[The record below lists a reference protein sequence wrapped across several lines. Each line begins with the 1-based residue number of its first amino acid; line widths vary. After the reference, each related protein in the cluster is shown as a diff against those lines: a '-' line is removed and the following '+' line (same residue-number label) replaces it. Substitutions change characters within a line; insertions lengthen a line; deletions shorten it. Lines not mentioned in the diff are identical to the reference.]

1 MFTITFLTSGHRNLD
16 TGGHTGFAKDSQ
28 FQGAGWQEFV
38 EIKAAHWLNFY
49 KDWLENN
56 PLENILVLHYENI
69 QQNLPCVAK
78 ALGIRTNMIHFIA
91 DFLFAKLPLSL
102 GLKNIKEGLTAL
114 STSQQV
120 GAWRKCV

>member
-1 MFTITFLTSGHRNLD
+1 MSTRTFLTSGHRNLD

-69 QQNLPCVAK
+69 QQNLPYVVK
-78 ALGIRTNMIHFIA
+78 ASEY
-91 DFLFAKLPLSL
+91 KY
-102 GLKNIKEGLTAL
+102 E
-114 STSQQV
+114 
-120 GAWRKCV
+120 

>member
-1 MFTITFLTSGHRNLD
+1 MSTRTFLTSGHRNLD

-69 QQNLPCVAK
+69 QQNLPYVVK
-78 ALGIRTNMIHFIA
+78 ASEYKYDQFHSRFSLGIVLAYM
-91 DFLFAKLPLSL
+91 LSIL
-102 GLKNIKEGLTAL
+102 EQILD
-114 STSQQV
+114 
-120 GAWRKCV
+120 